1 MPGMSDATDKFAELF
16 KLSPPERLFND
27 VMARCYDRFRF
38 VLSFRITAKAN
49 MEAAKEKIQ
58 ADKVTYVA
66 NMLTDP
72 EFEKIF
78 IDKEKFF
85 EVNPPDKIIEEMT
98 TQTVAEM
105 ELMMNAASLVFV
117 HSVLDAAAL
126 DFCRV
131 TAMAAPKDWE
141 SVVEK
146 KGISLAEAKAAPY
159 DQLLEQKVKD
169 FFVQL
174 ERESLLAK
182 ADLLLARCKP
192 PAKWSPMNNYEYDKN
207 RLEYLD
213 QFRHNIIH
221 GDGMGMELKNS
232 DDEIDYLMKTA
243 HYFMGLVNLRYGFR
257 LAPLYMFQV
266 MAEFCKPT
274 S

>member
-1 MPGMSDATDKFAELF
+1 MSEAADRLAELF
-16 KLSPPERLFND
+16 KLSSPERLFND

-49 MEAAKEKIQ
+49 METAKEKIE
-58 ADKVTYVA
+58 ADKITYVA
-66 NMLTDP
+66 KMLTDP

-85 EVNPPDKIIEEMT
+85 EANPPDKIVEEMT
-98 TQTVAEM
+98 TQTIAEM
-105 ELMMNAASLVFV
+105 ELMMNASSLVFV

-131 TAMAAPKDWE
+131 TAMAAPKEWE

-146 KGISLAEAKAAPY
+146 KGVSLAEAKAANY
-159 DQLLEQKVKD
+159 DHLLEQKLKD
-169 FFVQL
+169 YFEQL
-174 ERESLLAK
+174 ERESLLTK
-182 ADLLLARCKP
+182 ADLLLARCRP
-192 PAKWSPMNNYEYDKN
+192 PAKWSPMNNYEYDRK

-213 QFRHNIIH
+213 RFRHNIIH
-221 GDGMGMELKNS
+221 GDGMGMELKNA
-232 DDEIDYLMKTA
+232 DDEIDYLMMTA

-266 MAEFCKPT
+266 MAEFRKPT